1 MVFSSLVSFLGSV
14 YMVEKNSMRTFLTAM
29 VGAVLNIILN
39 LILIPGPLGIQG
51 AAIATCASYLVVFLI
66 RAADVRRFI
75 PFRLY
80 TLGIIENCVILTVQI
95 LFMVLEL
102 PGWVAVQIIG
112 LAVMLWLNRTPL
124 LSTFNRVLSM
134 RKK

>member
-1 MVFSSLVSFLGSV
+1 
-14 YMVEKNSMRTFLTAM
+14 
-29 VGAVLNIILN
+29 
-39 LILIPGPLGIQG
+39 
-51 AAIATCASYLVVFLI
+51 
-66 RAADVRRFI
+66 
-75 PFRLY
+75 
-80 TLGIIENCVILTVQI
+80 
-95 LFMVLEL
+95 MVLEL